1 MDVSAP
7 SPTEV
12 VDSETDLRRCIR
24 TIPDFPIP
32 GILFRD
38 ITTLLKDGKA
48 FQEAIDRM
56 VKPFLDRPIDIVAA
70 VEARGYI
77 FAAPI
82 ALRLGVGMILVR
94 KPGKLPFETIEQE
107 YALEYGTNTLEVHKD
122 AVAPGMRVL
131 VVDDLIATGGSAQ
144 ATARLL
150 EKLGARVEAF
160 SFLIELEDLKG
171 RDLLQGYDVHAVVG
185 Y

>member
-7 SPTEV
+7 SPAEV
-12 VDSETDLRRCIR
+12 VDSGTDLRRWIR
-24 TIPDFPIP
+24 DIPDFPIP

-38 ITTLLKDGKA
+38 ITTLLKDGKI
-48 FQEAIDRM
+48 FHEAIERM
-56 VKPFLDRPIDIVAA
+56 VKPFLDRKIDVVAA

-82 ALRLGVGMILVR
+82 ALRLGVGVVPVR
-94 KPGKLPFETIEQE
+94 KPGKLPFETIKQE
-107 YALEYGTNTLEVHKD
+107 YSLEYGTNTLEVHKD
-122 AVAPGMRVL
+122 AVAPGTHVL

-144 ATARLL
+144 ATAQLL
-150 EKLGARVEAF
+150 EKLGAKVEAF

-171 RDLLQGYDVHAVVG
+171 RDLLKGYDVHAVVG